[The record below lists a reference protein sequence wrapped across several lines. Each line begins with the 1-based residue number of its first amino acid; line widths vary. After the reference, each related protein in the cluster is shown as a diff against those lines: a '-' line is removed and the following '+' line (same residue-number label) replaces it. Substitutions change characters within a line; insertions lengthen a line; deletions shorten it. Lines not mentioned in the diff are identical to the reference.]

1 MRYVIF
7 QDEHFVWKFFGTL
20 HLNLLCL
27 DVDCHIRRDS
37 CIVLFQASPT
47 ICACFKTV
55 YTVAKLVPQPSI
67 MGQYPNFHYR
77 TTAGFKI
84 DWYPPSWKLAKCSQ
98 EKFHASLGSLASCV
112 KAPQLYQCSDLQRGV
127 CYHPLG
133 VIFYNYT
140 TKKLRF
146 SRKQVC
152 H

>member
-1 MRYVIF
+1 MKCVIF
-7 QDEHFVWKFFGTL
+7 QDDPPCLKILRDTSFGFALLGCRSPHQTWFL
-20 HLNLLCL
+20 HRSVPSITNHLCML
-27 DVDCHIRRDS
+27 QDCI
-37 CIVLFQASPT
+37 
-47 ICACFKTV
+47 
-55 YTVAKLVPQPSI
+55 TVAKLVPQPSI
-67 MGQYPNFHYR
+67 MGEYPNFHNC

-84 DWYPPSWKLAKCSQ
+84 DWYPTSWKLAKCSQ

-112 KAPQLYQCSDLQRGV
+112 KAPQLYQCSDLQRGL